1 VGGKGAP
8 VYAGAALVKG
18 RAATRVMYTTQ
29 CSQQCGREAP
39 LPKNASAAGLQ
50 GEGWVSSEQRR
61 APGSP
66 TSRAVRWAQLM

>member
-1 VGGKGAP
+1 MGGKGAP

-50 GEGWVSSEQRR
+50 GEGWVSMWVGVFSSKVGQEN
-61 APGSP
+61 
-66 TSRAVRWAQLM
+66 VLI